1 MMTTIRA
8 LLLGTLV
15 GCAST
20 PSPAHAYDVPPNCHF
35 GGTYEIKLTLDHCES
50 GSCEP
55 GFREFIDLSDPN
67 HPLDEH
73 MQPTGEHCD
82 ETDAKGNPLEPHIYV
97 TGNNGDDHCV
107 LEWNRVCHL
116 DGVFDSTIYIYG
128 DQDIGDELWDVSF
141 ALSAKLVASEDQ
153 FSGIYDGTATR
164 PVDAP
169 RWSIAPKQ
177 PQLYSTQS
185 VCIAGDNWQQAWMNA
200 GGTDHSCYGGTSG
213 GYTLERATPDNVV
226 CSATASPR
234 QDFYYKQRQFTNA
247 DGKLIN
253 QSCGRVTGWP
263 GGSQT
268 SWQSCVCADNAYYGC
283 TNVSSCPW

>member
-1 MMTTIRA
+1 MTTIRA

-20 PSPAHAYDVPPNCHF
+20 PAAAHAYDVPPNCHF

-55 GFREFIDLSDPN
+55 GFREFLDLSDPN

-141 ALSAKLVASEDQ
+141 ALSAKLVVGGDQ

-169 RWSIAPKQ
+169 RWSVAPEPVTYSVNADSCETAASGKARSAWTARYPNAFPGCTRWSYNSTNHTYTANYNACPVP
-177 PQLYSTQS
+177 PQQNEA
-185 VCIAGDNWQQAWMNA
+185 I
-200 GGTDHSCYGGTSG
+200 YGNN
-213 GYTLERATPDNVV
+213 YAERAWRWIGTVGAGNIYE
-226 CSATASPR
+226 CH
-234 QDFYYKQRQFTNA
+234 
-247 DGKLIN
+247 
-253 QSCGRVTGWP
+253 CGSV
-263 GGSQT
+263 GGSIAINCR
-268 SWQSCVCADNAYYGC
+268 W
-283 TNVSSCPW
+283 VS